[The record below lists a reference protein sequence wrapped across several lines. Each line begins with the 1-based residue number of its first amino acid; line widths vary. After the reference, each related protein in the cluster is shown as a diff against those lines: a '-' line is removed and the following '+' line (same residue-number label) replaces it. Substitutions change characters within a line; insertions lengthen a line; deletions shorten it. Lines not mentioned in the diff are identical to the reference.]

1 MVSAIGQSF
10 LLSRDNIRARSMIHP
25 ADPPAQSSSGSLLRV
40 LGVGFGLAVIIGNT
54 IGAGILRTP
63 GDVAKYLPTP
73 VLFLGVWV
81 AGGLYALLGAFSLS
95 ELGTMLPRSGGYYVF
110 ARRALGEFP
119 AFTVGWTD
127 WLAQCGSTASLAIVI
142 AEYGGDLVPA
152 LAGHTV
158 FSAATVIIAVSLLQW
173 RGIRTGSLV
182 QNITSLLKTFAF
194 LALVAAAFVFAH
206 THSSL
211 PATPP
216 VAPLTTAGHSLWVAL
231 ILALQAVIYTYDGWY
246 GVIYFG
252 EEVRDPS
259 HDIPR
264 SMIYGVLA
272 LMTIYV
278 LVNLALLHVLTIP
291 QMAGQT
297 MALGTA
303 TAAIFGSRGLT
314 ILQIIM
320 IVSLLSA
327 INAYHLMGSRI
338 PFAMSKDGL
347 LSHHASRVNNGGTP
361 TVGLF
366 LSTLAALIFIL
377 SGRFEIV
384 LAVTAFYFVA
394 DYAMAYTAVF
404 VLRWREPDT
413 SRPFRAWG
421 YPWTTGLAWL
431 GSVAFL
437 VAAVKEDTR
446 NSGYALVSLALS
458 YPLYRFTRVILRRQ
472 ASS

>member
-1 MVSAIGQSF
+1 VEPAPPK
-10 LLSRDNIRARSMIHP
+10 SR
-25 ADPPAQSSSGSLLRV
+25 GKLLRV

-63 GDVAKYLPTP
+63 GDVAAYLPARS
-73 VLFLGVWV
+73 LLIGVWIV
-81 AGGLYALLGAFSLS
+81 GGLYALLGAFSLS

-110 ARRALGEFP
+110 ARRALGEFA

-142 AEYGGDLVPA
+142 AEYAGNLIPV
-152 LAGHTV
+152 LASYHV
-158 FSAATVIIAVSLLQW
+158 FSAATVIVGVALLQG

-182 QNITSLLKTFAF
+182 QNITSLLKALAF
-194 LALVAAAFVFAH
+194 LALVAAAFIFSHGDSA
-206 THSSL
+206 
-211 PATPP
+211 P
-216 VAPLTTAGHSLWVAL
+216 VALELFTTRHSLWLAM
-231 ILALQAVIYTYDGWY
+231 ILALQAVIYSYDGWY
-246 GVIYFG
+246 GIIYFG

-272 LMTIYV
+272 LMAIYV
-278 LVNLALLHVLTIP
+278 LVNLALLHVLTIS

-297 MALGTA
+297 MAIGTA
-303 TAAIFGSRGLT
+303 AAAIFGQRGQA
-314 ILQIIM
+314 ILQIVM

-327 INAYHLMGSRI
+327 INAYHLMASRI

-347 LSHHASRVNNGGTP
+347 LSQQASRVNVGGTP

-366 LSTLAALIFIL
+366 FSTLAALIFVL
-377 SGRFEIV
+377 SGKFEIV

-404 VLRWREPDT
+404 VLRWREPET
-413 SRPFRAWG
+413 PRPFRAWG
-421 YPWTTGLAWL
+421 YPWTTGLVWL
-431 GSVAFL
+431 GSVVFL
-437 VAAVKEDTR
+437 AAAIKEDTR
-446 NSGYALVSLALS
+446 NSVYALLSLALS
-458 YPLYRFTRVILRRQ
+458 YPLYRLTRAILRRQ
-472 ASS
+472 HSAMA